1 MPVQV
6 FDTDAARLAKVTAK
20 IEDILKDLEEYRVAE
35 AGSALLVKERLKLAS
50 DTREF
55 QACGLVVEAVVEG
68 QYDPGGRGIIR
79 CYLPTNISD
88 RVNVENGGPGI
99 CEVDCPATGD
109 FRFG

>member
-1 MPVQV
+1 MGSPVRASWAPASRRRCV
-6 FDTDAARLAKVTAK
+6 RLV
-20 IEDILKDLEEYRVAE
+20 E
-35 AGSALLVKERLKLAS
+35 AGGEQVERGRYWGCGDHRPPHNAVSPSAVFNVAKKAIN
-50 DTREF
+50 
-55 QACGLVVEAVVEG
+55 GIVEG
-68 QYDPGGRGIIR
+68 QYDPGRRGIIR